1 MLNVALLVVVFLSGF
16 SINANAGFTVL
27 SGTITEN
34 PSGSVVVNAL
44 VTAYPTISCG
54 SWTGTSNTTNLAGVY
69 YLYVP
74 DDCNFYIYPTKKN
87 YTFDP
92 VYYYVTPAIVNEK
105 FDFIATFE

>member
-16 SINANAGFTVL
+16 SIDANAGFVTL
-27 SGTITEN
+27 TGTIVET
-34 PSGSVVVNAL
+34 PSANLVVGAL

-54 SWTGTSNTTNLAGVY
+54 SWTGTSGLTNLAGRY

-92 VYYYVTPAIVNEK
+92 IYYYVTPANVNDE
-105 FDFIATFE
+105 FNFIATFE